1 MLLSGLSS
9 VAKNQS
15 QVLNRCFT
23 VLFNINAIDLEVNVS
38 FCEFRT
44 EQGGKSRTIIKIN
57 PSEKYDTL
65 FFLNIKQ
72 YIPRKQL
79 MLTKDCRI
87 FIPFNQRKKTQ
98 NTRVKKI
105 VNPSN
110 LMVTLKFFLLISTK
124 RDFDFVFLERDST
137 MKRKCDHLLA
147 HLKTMHSKCN

>member
-1 MLLSGLSS
+1 
-9 VAKNQS
+9 
-15 QVLNRCFT
+15 
-23 VLFNINAIDLEVNVS
+23 
-38 FCEFRT
+38 
-44 EQGGKSRTIIKIN
+44 
-57 PSEKYDTL
+57 
-65 FFLNIKQ
+65 
-72 YIPRKQL
+72 

-110 LMVTLKFFLLISTK
+110 LMVTLKIFLLISTK